1 MHNELLTE
9 LFVMLHQIGVEEV
22 LIGIVFARHLLYDRG
37 VELIANVIEVVGFV
51 LIANFAHNN
60 SPILTLIMSWST
72 GRQRKSP
79 TLGAMYSDY
88 DVARCERKCLVSSRN
103 RIVANSS
110 AKA

>member
-51 LIANFAHNN
+51 LIANFAHDNL
-60 SPILTLIMSWST
+60 ILPLIHGHSVK
-72 GRQRKSP
+72 RHV
-79 TLGAMYSDY
+79 
-88 DVARCERKCLVSSRN
+88 VAR
-103 RIVANSS
+103 IPMG
-110 AKA
+110 